1 MKGDFGAIFWKKPWA
16 IVQIIFQKSI
26 HNVMNIP
33 FISPLTLTIT
43 PALSDKENE
52 KEQKLKINLNN
63 NKPVCFNIHMVG
75 L

>member
-1 MKGDFGAIFWKKPWA
+1 MVISEPFFWKKAWA
-16 IVQIIFQKSI
+16 IVQRIFQKST

-63 NKPVCFNIHMVG
+63 NKLVCFNIHIG